1 VSGSQQR
8 GTIISTSRHVR
19 QGMHAKTLRPFHLTV
34 LALVAFCRCCFNGRD
49 VYSLYPL
56 FSCQNC
62 VFALGVSVG
71 MMVPN
76 LSVEIMEQ
84 GPPACLYTS
93 K

>member
-1 VSGSQQR
+1 MLFSSLLLCLNE
-8 GTIISTSRHVR
+8 R
-19 QGMHAKTLRPFHLTV
+19 QLNSLF
-34 LALVAFCRCCFNGRD
+34 VAFCRCCFNGRD

-71 MMVPN
+71 MMVRN
-76 LSVEIMEQ
+76 LSDEIMEQ
-84 GPPACLYTS
+84 GLPASLYTS